1 MYLEQWNGVFDYFGQ
16 LHFLLL
22 EVRHFLMQWI
32 IQQPYYLS
40 VIINDIFDMMISSV
54 IINDMTFD
62 PQKSILCIQQSVL
75 VIPMY

>member
-40 VIINDIFDMMISSV
+40 VIINDIFK
-54 IINDMTFD
+54 TFD